1 MEENNEKKKFKLIDL
16 IKNKQYYAILNL
28 SFYSILIIVLII
40 GVRSGESNNA
50 NKPLDNN
57 ATSVVEQKTIVEG
70 FQNIKNRNFEFI
82 YTLETDNVKTIYTGK
97 QSNKKIYFKDT
108 TNNKEYMIQENI
120 TLEKKGEQYI
130 LSDSPISYFNYVDI
144 ELIEKMLSKLT
155 KDETD
160 YIISLKEFVSIIEGE
175 EQKEESLDDDI
186 FVEIKKQNNVITELT
201 FDITCFV
208 NLRQTNIKEAKLNL
222 KYQNFGLVE
231 DFEIK

>member
-1 MEENNEKKKFKLIDL
+1 MEEYNEKKKFKLIDL

-28 SFYSILIIVLII
+28 TFYSILIIVLII
-40 GVRSGESNNA
+40 GVRSGESNKT
-50 NKPLDNN
+50 NKPLGTNES
-57 ATSVVEQKTIVEG
+57 SVVEQKTIVEG
-70 FQNIKNRNFEFI
+70 FQNIKNRNFEFA

-97 QSNKKIYFKDT
+97 QSNKKVYFKDT

-130 LSDSPISYFNYVDI
+130 LSDSPISYFNYIDI
-144 ELIEKMLSKLT
+144 ELIEKILSKLT

-160 YIISLKEFVSIIEGE
+160 YIISLKDFVSIVEDE
-175 EQKEESLDDDI
+175 EQIDENFDDDI

-201 FDITCFV
+201 LDITCFV
-208 NLRQTNIKEAKLNL
+208 NLNQTDIKEAKLNL